1 VESDL
6 LLPLLPLVPLLKW
19 LGGALFALLML
30 WAIWWALFA
39 DRSRGERR
47 CPRCWHLM
55 DAAVGL
61 RCSECGLQVKH
72 EAALLATRR
81 KWGLAAMAMAA
92 LVAGTLYL
100 RVTIANAGWWTLL
113 PNRALL
119 TVLPWLPADGDA
131 GDVRSEMRSRLANGL
146 VSERDC
152 LRMLEMV
159 RDGDATAP
167 TGSEAWMR
175 TYGGW
180 LDVLRNRWTNADP
193 NDPLRLAATTLPP
206 LMEMDLPSTWP
217 TDQSLVAINRVAE
230 WWPEGVQV
238 RMRVTDVDGLPMQA
252 EALEQLRACEWTR
265 SERRGFGGGFAMD
278 FGTLPQGPQRG
289 TLHMHWE
296 TRDRLHGDRVMAS
309 GECAVPMQIDI
320 TGPATPLA
328 GVDDADMQ
336 ALMRQ
341 VFDSGMLRRE
351 GSAPQYAF
359 SYRIMLTDAPE
370 LASTAFGLVVE
381 ACENGVPRRT
391 LRVWWRGGGVREL
404 AGWDPPV
411 EDLPRLANADESPV
425 WTLRIR
431 GDQRIAQRAA
441 LPIDGKPATQFWS
454 GAIEVP
460 LKVTT
465 MPATQP
471 GRSWTLERKPP
482 APPR

>member
-1 VESDL
+1 VSRELTL
-6 LLPLLPLVPLLKW
+6 LIGW

-30 WAIWWALFA
+30 WAMWWALFA

-72 EAALLATRR
+72 ERALFATRR
-81 KWGLAAMAMAA
+81 RWRLAALALAA
-92 LVAGTLYL
+92 LVAGTVYL
-100 RVTIANAGWWTLL
+100 RFTIANDGWWTLL

-119 TVLPWLPADGDA
+119 TMLPWLPADGDA
-131 GDVRSEMRSRLANGL
+131 GDVRSELRSRLAKGL

-167 TGSEAWMR
+167 AGSDLWMR

-180 LDVLRNRWTNADP
+180 LDALRNRWASADP
-193 NDPLRLAATTLPP
+193 DDALRLAATTLPP
-206 LMEMDLPSTWP
+206 LMLMDLPSTWP
-217 TDQSLVAINRVAE
+217 TDQSLVTINRVAD

-238 RMRVTDVDGLPMQA
+238 RIRVAGVDGLPLQP
-252 EALEQLRACEWTR
+252 EAINDLLAYEWTR
-265 SERRGFGGGFAMD
+265 AERRGFGDGFAMD

-351 GSAPQYAF
+351 GPAPQYAF
-359 SYRIMLTDAPE
+359 SYRIVLTAAPE

-411 EDLPRLANADESPV
+411 EDLPRLANADESPA

-441 LPIDGKPATQFWS
+441 LPINGKPATQFWS
-454 GAIEVP
+454 GTIEVP
-460 LKVTT
+460 LKVTA
-465 MPATQP
+465 MPETQP
-471 GRSWTLERKPP
+471 GRSWTLERKPS
-482 APPR
+482 APSR

>member
-1 VESDL
+1 MSRELTL
-6 LLPLLPLVPLLKW
+6 LLGW

-30 WAIWWALFA
+30 WAMWWALFA

-61 RCSECGLQVKH
+61 RCGECGLQVAH
-72 EAALLATRR
+72 ERALFATRR
-81 KWGLAAMAMAA
+81 KWRLAALALAA
-92 LVAGTLYL
+92 LLAGTLYL
-100 RVTIANAGWWTLL
+100 RFTIANAGWWTLL

-119 TVLPWLPADGDA
+119 AALPWLPADGDA
-131 GDVRSEMRSRLANGL
+131 GDVRSELRSRLAAGL
-146 VSERDC
+146 VTEQDC

-159 RDGDATAP
+159 RDGEPNAP
-167 TGSEAWMR
+167 AGSEAWMR

-180 LDVLRNRWTNADP
+180 LDALRNQWTKPDAFAA
-193 NDPLRLAATTLPP
+193 LRAAAASLPP
-206 LMEMDLPSTWP
+206 LAQLNMPATWP
-217 TDQSLVAINRVAE
+217 RDQPLVAINGVQD
-230 WWPEGVQV
+230 WWPDSVQV
-238 RMRVTDVDGLPMQA
+238 RIRVAGVDGLPMQA
-252 EALEQLRACEWTR
+252 AALEDLRACEWTR
-265 SERRGFGGGFAMD
+265 SARRGFGGGFAMH
-278 FGTLPQGPQRG
+278 FGTLPQGMQRG
-289 TLHMHWE
+289 TLRLHWE
-296 TRDRLHGDRVMAS
+296 TRDQSQGDRLVAQ

-320 TGPATPLA
+320 TGPAAPLA

-336 ALMRQ
+336 EIMRS

-351 GSAPQYAF
+351 GPTPHYAF
-359 SYRIMLTDAPE
+359 SYRIMLTDAPA

-391 LRVWWRGGGVREL
+391 LRVWWRGGGTREL
-404 AGWDPPV
+404 AGWDPPI
-411 EDLPRLANADESPV
+411 EDLPRLAAADASPA

-431 GDQRIAQRAA
+431 GDHDIAQRAA
-441 LPIDGKPATQFWS
+441 IAIDGKPATQYWS
-454 GAIEVP
+454 GAVEMP

-482 APPR
+482 APAR

>member
-1 VESDL
+1 MSRELTL
-6 LLPLLPLVPLLKW
+6 LIGW

-30 WAIWWALFA
+30 WAMWWALFA

-72 EAALLATRR
+72 ERALFATRR
-81 KWGLAAMAMAA
+81 RWRLAALALAA
-92 LVAGTLYL
+92 LVAGTVYL
-100 RVTIANAGWWTLL
+100 RFTIANDGWWTLL

-119 TVLPWLPADGDA
+119 TMLPWLPADGDA
-131 GDVRSEMRSRLANGL
+131 GDVRSELRSRLAKGL

-167 TGSEAWMR
+167 AGSDLWMR

-180 LDVLRNRWTNADP
+180 LDALRNRWASADP
-193 NDPLRLAATTLPP
+193 DDALRLAATTLPP
-206 LMEMDLPSTWP
+206 LMLMDLPSTWP
-217 TDQSLVAINRVAE
+217 TDQSLVTINRVAD

-238 RMRVTDVDGLPMQA
+238 RIRVAGVDGLPLQP
-252 EALEQLRACEWTR
+252 EAINDLLAYEWTR
-265 SERRGFGGGFAMD
+265 AERRGFGDGFAMD

-351 GSAPQYAF
+351 GPAPQYAF
-359 SYRIMLTDAPE
+359 SYRIVLTAAPE

-411 EDLPRLANADESPV
+411 EDLSRLANADESPV

-471 GRSWTLERKPP
+471 GRSWTLERKPS

>member
-1 VESDL
+1 MSRELTL
-6 LLPLLPLVPLLKW
+6 LIGW

-30 WAIWWALFA
+30 WAMWWALFA

-72 EAALLATRR
+72 ERALFATRR
-81 KWGLAAMAMAA
+81 RWRLAALALAA
-92 LVAGTLYL
+92 LVAGTVYL
-100 RVTIANAGWWTLL
+100 RFTIANDGWWTLL

-119 TVLPWLPADGDA
+119 TMLPWLPADGDA
-131 GDVRSEMRSRLANGL
+131 GDVRSELRSRLAKGL

-167 TGSEAWMR
+167 AGSDLWMR

-180 LDVLRNRWTNADP
+180 LDALRNRWASADP
-193 NDPLRLAATTLPP
+193 DDALRLAATTLPP
-206 LMEMDLPSTWP
+206 LMLMDLPSTWP
-217 TDQSLVAINRVAE
+217 TDQSLITINRVAD

-238 RMRVTDVDGLPMQA
+238 RIRVAGVDGLPLQP
-252 EALEQLRACEWTR
+252 EAINDLLAYEWTR
-265 SERRGFGGGFAMD
+265 AERRGFGDGFAMD

-351 GSAPQYAF
+351 GPAPQYAF

-391 LRVWWRGGGVREL
+391 LRVWWRGGGAREL

-411 EDLPRLANADESPV
+411 EDLPRLANADESPA

-441 LPIDGKPATQFWS
+441 LPINGKPATQFWS

-465 MPATQP
+465 IPATQP
-471 GRSWTLERKPP
+471 GRSWTLERKPS

>member
-1 VESDL
+1 MSRELTL
-6 LLPLLPLVPLLKW
+6 LIGW

-30 WAIWWALFA
+30 WAMWWALFA

-72 EAALLATRR
+72 ERALFATRR
-81 KWGLAAMAMAA
+81 RWRLAALALAA
-92 LVAGTLYL
+92 LVAGTVYL
-100 RVTIANAGWWTLL
+100 RFTIANDGWWTLL

-119 TVLPWLPADGDA
+119 TMLPWLPADGDA
-131 GDVRSEMRSRLANGL
+131 GDVRSELRSRLAKGL

-167 TGSEAWMR
+167 AGSDLWMR

-180 LDVLRNRWTNADP
+180 LDALRNRWASADP
-193 NDPLRLAATTLPP
+193 DDALRLAATTLPP
-206 LMEMDLPSTWP
+206 LMLMDLPSTWP
-217 TDQSLVAINRVAE
+217 TDQSLVTINRVAD

-238 RMRVTDVDGLPMQA
+238 RIRVAGVDGLPLQP
-252 EALEQLRACEWTR
+252 EAINDLLAYEWTR
-265 SERRGFGGGFAMD
+265 AERRGFGDGFAMD

-391 LRVWWRGGGVREL
+391 LRVWWRGGGAREL

-411 EDLPRLANADESPV
+411 EDPPRLANADESPA

-441 LPIDGKPATQFWS
+441 LPINGKPATQFWS
-454 GAIEVP
+454 GTIEVP

>member
-1 VESDL
+1 MSRELTL
-6 LLPLLPLVPLLKW
+6 LIGW

-30 WAIWWALFA
+30 WAMWWALFA

-72 EAALLATRR
+72 ERALFATRR
-81 KWGLAAMAMAA
+81 RWRLAALALAA
-92 LVAGTLYL
+92 LVAGTVYL
-100 RVTIANAGWWTLL
+100 RFTIANDGWWTLL

-119 TVLPWLPADGDA
+119 TMLPWLPADGDA
-131 GDVRSEMRSRLANGL
+131 GDVRSELRSRLAKGL

-167 TGSEAWMR
+167 AGSDLWMR

-180 LDVLRNRWTNADP
+180 LDALRNRWASADP
-193 NDPLRLAATTLPP
+193 DDALRLAATTLPP
-206 LMEMDLPSTWP
+206 LMLMDLPSTWP
-217 TDQSLVAINRVAE
+217 TDQSLVTINRVAD

-238 RMRVTDVDGLPMQA
+238 RIRVAGVDGLPLQP
-252 EALEQLRACEWTR
+252 EAINDLLAYEWTR
-265 SERRGFGGGFAMD
+265 AERRGFGDGFAMD

-289 TLHMHWE
+289 TLRMHWE

-351 GSAPQYAF
+351 GPAPQYAF

-411 EDLPRLANADESPV
+411 EDLPRLANADESPA

-441 LPIDGKPATQFWS
+441 LPINGKPATQFWS

-471 GRSWTLERKPP
+471 GRSWTLERKPS

>member
-1 VESDL
+1 MSRELTL
-6 LLPLLPLVPLLKW
+6 LIGW

-30 WAIWWALFA
+30 WAMWWALFA

-72 EAALLATRR
+72 ERALFATRR
-81 KWGLAAMAMAA
+81 RWRLAALALAA
-92 LVAGTLYL
+92 LVAGTVYL
-100 RVTIANAGWWTLL
+100 RFTIANDGWWTLL

-119 TVLPWLPADGDA
+119 TMLPWLPADGDA
-131 GDVRSEMRSRLANGL
+131 GDVRSELRSRLAKGL

-167 TGSEAWMR
+167 AGSDLWMR

-180 LDVLRNRWTNADP
+180 LDALRNRWASADP
-193 NDPLRLAATTLPP
+193 DDALRLAATTLPP
-206 LMEMDLPSTWP
+206 LMLMDLPSTWP
-217 TDQSLVAINRVAE
+217 TDQSLVTINRVAD

-238 RMRVTDVDGLPMQA
+238 RIRVAGVDGLPLQP
-252 EALEQLRACEWTR
+252 EAINDLLAYEWTR
-265 SERRGFGGGFAMD
+265 AERRGFGDGFAMD

-328 GVDDADMQ
+328 GMDDADMQ

-381 ACENGVPRRT
+381 ACENGMPRRT

-411 EDLPRLANADESPV
+411 EDLPRLANADESPA

-441 LPIDGKPATQFWS
+441 LPINGKPATQFWS

>member
-1 VESDL
+1 MSSDL
-6 LLPLLPLVPLLKW
+6 LLLLLPW
-19 LGGALFALLML
+19 LGGALFAVVML

-61 RCSECGLQVKH
+61 RCTECGLQVKH
-72 EAALLATRR
+72 ERALFATRR

-100 RVTIANAGWWTLL
+100 RFTIANSGWWTLL

-119 TVLPWLPADGDA
+119 TVLPWLPANGDA
-131 GDVRSEMRSRLANGL
+131 ADVRSELRNRVTTGAAT
-146 VSERDC
+146 EADC
-152 LRMLEMV
+152 LRMLQMV

-180 LDVLRNRWTNADP
+180 LDALRNRWTNADP
-193 NDPLRLAATTLPP
+193 NDPLRLAAATLPP

-217 TDQSLVAINRVAE
+217 TDQSLVAVNRVAE

-238 RMRVTDVDGLPMQA
+238 RLRVTGVDGLPMQA

-289 TLHMHWE
+289 TLRMHWE

-351 GSAPQYAF
+351 GLAPQYAF
-359 SYRIMLTDAPE
+359 SYRIMLTAAPE

-391 LRVWWRGGGVREL
+391 LRVWWRGGGAREL

-411 EDLPRLANADESPV
+411 EDLPRLANADESPA

-454 GAIEVP
+454 GTIEVP

-482 APPR
+482 PPPR

>member
-1 VESDL
+1 
-6 LLPLLPLVPLLKW
+6 
-19 LGGALFALLML
+19 
-30 WAIWWALFA
+30 
-39 DRSRGERR
+39 
-47 CPRCWHLM
+47 
-55 DAAVGL
+55 
-61 RCSECGLQVKH
+61 
-72 EAALLATRR
+72 
-81 KWGLAAMAMAA
+81 MAMAA

-100 RVTIANAGWWTLL
+100 RVTIANSGWWTLV
-113 PNRALL
+113 PTRALL

-131 GDVRSEMRSRLANGL
+131 GDVRSELRSRLANGL

-152 LRMLEMV
+152 LRMLEML

-167 TGSEAWMR
+167 TGSDAWLR

-180 LDVLRNRWTNADP
+180 LDALRNRWTNADP
-193 NDPLRLAATTLPP
+193 NDALRLAAATLPP
-206 LMEMDLPSTWP
+206 LMEMDLPPTWP
-217 TDQSLVAINRVAE
+217 TDQPLVAVNRVAD

-238 RMRVTDVDGLPMQA
+238 RIRVAGVDGIPLQT
-252 EALEQLRACEWTR
+252 EALEDLRACEWTR
-265 SERRGFGGGFAMD
+265 SERRGFGGGFAMH
-278 FGTLPQGPQRG
+278 FGTLPQGPLRG
-289 TLHMHWE
+289 TLRMHWE
-296 TRDRLHGDRVMAS
+296 TRDRLWGDRVMAS

-328 GVDDADMQ
+328 GVDDVDMQ

-351 GSAPQYAF
+351 GPAPQYAF

-370 LASTAFGLVVE
+370 LASTAFGLVVQ

-404 AGWDPPV
+404 AGWDPPE
-411 EDLPRLANADESPV
+411 EDLPALATAEESPA

-431 GDQRIAQRAA
+431 GDHDIAQRAA
-441 LPIDGKPATQFWS
+441 LPINGKPATQFWS

-471 GRSWTLERKPP
+471 GRSWTLQRKPAAP
-482 APPR
+482 AR